1 MVINAMPET
10 VRFEANGKSY
20 GMTFDLMALAEAEQA
35 YKRQYGEQINVYG
48 IISELTGGSLSALMA
63 AAYGAMRSAGEKM
76 SWDTFARHIL
86 PACDMDW
93 WTETVSGG
101 LVALFG
107 SAADDDA
114 AEGDA
119 KN

>member
-1 MVINAMPET
+1 MVILAMPET
-10 VRFEANGKSY
+10 VRFEVHGKSY

-86 PACDMDW
+86 PACDIDW

-101 LVALFG
+101 LVSLFG
-107 SAADDDA
+107 GAADDDA

>member
-1 MVINAMPET
+1 MIVNAMPQT
-10 VRFEANGKSY
+10 IRFEANGKNY

-35 YKRQYGEQINVYG
+35 YKRQYGEQINAYG
-48 IISELTGGSLSALMA
+48 IIAELTGGSLSALMA

-76 SWDTFARHIL
+76 AWDTFARHVF
-86 PACDMDW
+86 PARDVDW

-101 LVALFG
+101 LVSLFG
-107 SAADDDA
+107 GSADDDA
-114 AEGDA
+114 AEGGA